1 MPVLPT
7 IPCGWLPA
15 SWVARVNWLLTRH
28 RRLVDGPP
36 WKGIDRLLLVILA
49 PLSWLYGWIARVRIG
64 LYAAGLF
71 KVYRAPVPVISVG
84 NLAAGGTGKTPV
96 VDYIAR
102 YLLDQGRRVAIV
114 SRGYGGENHPG
125 VQLVCAGKGPLL
137 APGQVGDEPYL
148 LARRNPRAL
157 VLTARRRAEGVRKAV
172 AELAAEVV
180 LLDDGFQHRAVA
192 RDLDIVLLDARRPLG
207 NGLPLPAGHLREFPA
222 ALGRG
227 HLFILTRVP
236 QSPVAALKLPG
247 PVLHSR
253 HQLSQSL
260 LGSDGSSLPFG
271 DLIGKKG
278 LAFAGIADPPGFFAA
293 CRQRGLTLGKTL
305 SFADHCRYN
314 AEDLEQLRRAA
325 AEVDYLITTEKDGV
339 KLGDLA
345 FDVPCYQWP
354 LSLEFVEVGALEQHL
369 ESLLKTGEGHGPVPR
384 TP

>member
-1 MPVLPT
+1 MPE
-7 IPCGWLPA
+7 
-15 SWVARVNWLLTRH
+15 VNWLLARH
-28 RRLVDGPP
+28 HRLVAGPP
-36 WKGIDRLLLVILA
+36 WGFLDAVLLVILA
-49 PLSWLYGWIARVRIG
+49 PLSWLYGSIGWVRIR

-71 KVYRAPVPVISVG
+71 SRYRPPVPVISVG

-114 SRGYGGENHPG
+114 SRGYGGERHSG
-125 VQLVCAGKGPLL
+125 VQLVCNGKGPLL
-137 APGQVGDEPYL
+137 GPQQVGDEPFL

-157 VLTARRRAEGVRKAV
+157 VLTARRRADGVRKAV
-172 AELAAEVV
+172 TELAAEVV

-207 NGLPLPAGHLREFPA
+207 NGLPLPAGNLREFPS
-222 ALGRG
+222 ALRRG
-227 HLFILTRVP
+227 NLFILTRSPQEPVP
-236 QSPVAALKLPG
+236 SLELPG

-253 HQLSQSL
+253 HILSQFL
-260 LGSDGSSLPFG
+260 LGSDGNSHPFRQ
-271 DLIGKKG
+271 LLGKRG
-278 LAFAGIADPPGFFAA
+278 LAFAGIADPPSFFAA
-293 CRQRGLTLGKTL
+293 LQQRGLTLGKTL

-314 AEDLEQLRRAA
+314 AEQLEQLRRAA
-325 AEVDYLITTEKDGV
+325 ADVDYLITTEKDGV

-354 LSLEFVEVGALEQHL
+354 LSLEFVEMGALEQHL
-369 ESLLKTGEGHGPVPR
+369 DSLLKTGEGHGPVPR

>member
-1 MPVLPT
+1 M
-7 IPCGWLPA
+7 
-15 SWVARVNWLLTRH
+15 NWLLARH

-36 WKGIDRLLLVILA
+36 WQFFDALLLVMLA
-49 PLSWLYGWIARVRIG
+49 PLSWLYGVIGWLRIK

-71 KVYRAPVPVISVG
+71 SSYRPPVPVISVG

-114 SRGYGGENHPG
+114 SRGYGGERHFG
-125 VQLVCAGKGPLL
+125 VQLVCSGKGPVLG
-137 APGQVGDEPYL
+137 PQQVGDEPFL

-157 VLTARRRAEGVRKAV
+157 VLTARRRADGVRKAV

-207 NGLPLPAGHLREFPA
+207 NGLPLPAGPLREFPA
-222 ALGRG
+222 ALRRG
-227 HLFILTRVP
+227 HLFILTRAP
-236 QSPVAALKLPG
+236 EHPVATLELPG

-253 HQLSQSL
+253 HQLSPSL
-260 LGSDGSSLPFG
+260 LGSDGSSHPFSQ
-271 DLIGKKG
+271 LLGKRG

-314 AEDLEQLRRAA
+314 AEQLEQLRRAA

-339 KLGDLA
+339 KLGDFA
-345 FDVPCYQWP
+345 FPVPCYQWP
-354 LSLEFVEVGALEQHL
+354 LSLEFVEAGALEQHL
-369 ESLLKTGEGHGPVPR
+369 ETLLKTGEGHGPVPR